1 MLEQL
6 LQEMITITL
15 LRLFFEL
22 IVSVAMLKY
31 YFKML
36 QYSGQDFF
44 VLLISF
50 HNPPP
55 FCCKKKYVEI

>member
-22 IVSVAMLKY
+22 IVSVALLKY
-31 YFKML
+31 YYKML
-36 QYSGQDFF
+36 QYSGKDFF
-44 VLLISF
+44 VF
-50 HNPPP
+50 
-55 FCCKKKYVEI
+55 F